1 MILTRFT
8 SVYLAAKA
16 ENYPIPLGRYCAQV
30 NALSKPKGD
39 EQVKGDADENT
50 IAELEF
56 TMVQSLSFELT
67 VHSAHRAL
75 YGLVLDIQEV
85 DKTLTRD
92 QITAFAAAAQQ
103 FLHVARLTDVE
114 FIYSPTHIALASSL
128 CISGVKP
135 TGKEL
140 VSTWLDAKE
149 LAALPLHKEQR
160 KERIAWREKKQAVVE
175 ERHKAQEA
183 QKKPK
188 NRKDAPE
195 QAPPTPPAVE
205 HSEAEIEAAPLGI
218 TRAELSGILAPLADT
233 IMGFSD
239 PAALEKGQVRPH
251 INIDVAK
258 VADLRV
264 KECQMLV
271 RASKESK
278 CVDADSGKKR
288 PNTSDSD
295 ADAKRA
301 RIDSDDEL

>member
-30 NALSKPKGD
+30 NTLSQPKGD

-85 DKTLTRD
+85 DKALTRD

-103 FLHVARLTDVE
+103 FLHVARLTDAE

-135 TGKEL
+135 TGQEL

-160 KERIAWREKKQAVVE
+160 KERIAWREKKQAVAE

-188 NRKDAPE
+188 SRKDVPE

-218 TRAELSGILAPLADT
+218 TRTELSGILAPLADT

-239 PAALEKGQVRPH
+239 PAALQKGQVKPH
-251 INIDVAK
+251 INIDAAK

-264 KECQMLV
+264 KECQVLV